1 MTSYYFGR
9 LGHDLWKRRYFYR
22 CCFFILFFH
31 PEHNKSAIRF
41 HYVNEKADDSDRNL
55 DG

>member
-1 MTSYYFGR
+1 MICGKEDIST
-9 LGHDLWKRRYFYR
+9 DVA
-22 CCFFILFFH
+22 FFILFFH

-41 HYVNEKADDSDRNL
+41 HYVNEKADDSDQNL